1 MGLTYGNTDRSIAG
15 RAGAA
20 CHDSGD
26 APGNWRGAP
35 PGTAAG
41 RRAIDSGLCRLALP
55 ASLGGHEAEPV
66 VPLQIYEE
74 LACGDASVAWI
85 AWNNQLPLY
94 GGAIHAAKT
103 TDAVV
108 TAIYEVAGTSAL
120 CVDCPLEGA
129 HRDIRAVTQHTIL
142 WFMRLEDAGWVHLGL
157 KPNNPLF

>member
-1 MGLTYGNTDRSIAG
+1 MRGCLRGLDCLEQSATVV
-15 RAGAA
+15 
-20 CHDSGD
+20 
-26 APGNWRGAP
+26 WW
-35 PGTAAG
+35 
-41 RRAIDSGLCRLALP
+41 
-55 ASLGGHEAEPV
+55 GHPR
-66 VPLQIYEE
+66 
-74 LACGDASVAWI
+74 C
-85 AWNNQLPLY
+85 
-94 GGAIHAAKT
+94 KT